1 MGDKAGGQ
9 ASSATCSVIFF
20 IGVDI
25 KAKGRSIRTVDRVVL
40 DIVGR
45 IVQGIRIGFYLGVK
59 SSQVLACRFICRN
72 IV

>member
-9 ASSATCSVIFF
+9 AGSATCSVIFF